1 MLDQPRGNV
10 SRDAARARARQAR
23 YARRQRAGLG
33 VYSVELSAAVLDA
46 LVALGWLKERDSADR
61 VLVGQAIAA
70 ALTELAE
77 GIAKKR

>member
-23 YARRQRAGLG
+23 YARRRAGLG